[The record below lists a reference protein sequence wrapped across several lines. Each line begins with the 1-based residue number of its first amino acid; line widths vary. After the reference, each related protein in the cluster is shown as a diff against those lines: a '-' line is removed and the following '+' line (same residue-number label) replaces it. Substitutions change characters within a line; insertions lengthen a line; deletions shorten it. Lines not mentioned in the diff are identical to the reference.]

1 MLKVQTISNAPPEM
15 LEKLRDDFEKEVDE
29 AVDSLWEK
37 NTSESREDSE
47 SLFNMMYEQI
57 EQKVSDGEYETPMK
71 LKSELQLLT

>member
-1 MLKVQTISNAPPEM
+1 M

-57 EQKVSDGEYETPMK
+57 E
-71 LKSELQLLT
+71 